1 MGNSLNLADFFR
13 KINLQLLT
21 VYALTYKD
29 KNVWAF
35 FVLFSPFSH
44 TKAVF

>member
-1 MGNSLNLADFFR
+1 MENSLNLADFR

-21 VYALTYKD
+21 VETLTYKD
-29 KNVWAF
+29 EKCVGF
-35 FVLFSPFSH
+35 FVLFSPFSR